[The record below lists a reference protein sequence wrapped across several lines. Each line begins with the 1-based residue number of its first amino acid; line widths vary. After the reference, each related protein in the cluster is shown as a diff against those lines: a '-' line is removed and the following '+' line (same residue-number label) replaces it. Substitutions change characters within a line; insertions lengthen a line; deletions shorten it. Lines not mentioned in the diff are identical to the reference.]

1 MNIFVA
7 EDINWDNYA
16 IVSKYISTHYL
27 PQDAKIN
34 HTYGKH
40 LEKLS
45 NICNNSML
53 QIMRR
58 ILNPGE
64 KETSVYNILKTV
76 DLCIVF
82 HNFVEYNTMS
92 SFVIEACIK
101 NDIDYIIISEHCD
114 KYYLNGEM
122 CDLKFK
128 NTIKTIT
135 LKDREVYSRK
145 LLETGNK
152 ITIFENIVQPKSVE
166 ETIMQ
171 IRNSYAI
178 IDEQRKNNSI
188 VTIEITGTKYSENK
202 QIAYIDYMRHK
213 KKWLKDVIPRS

>member
-16 IVSKYISTHYL
+16 IVSKHISTNYL
-27 PQDAKIN
+27 PSDTKIN

-40 LEKLS
+40 LEKMS
-45 NICNNSML
+45 NICNNNML

-64 KETSVYNILKTV
+64 TETTVYNILKTM
-76 DLCIVF
+76 DLCIIF
-82 HNFVEYNTMS
+82 HNFVEYNTIS

-101 NDIDYIIISEHCD
+101 NDIDYIIISEHSD
-114 KYYLNGEM
+114 KYYLNGEL
-122 CDLKFK
+122 CTIKFK
-128 NTIKTIT
+128 NTIKTLT
-135 LKDREVYSRK
+135 LKDRGAYSRK
-145 LLETGNK
+145 LIETGNI
-152 ITIFENIVQPKSVE
+152 ITIFENVVQPKSIE
-166 ETIMQ
+166 ETIIQ
-171 IRNSYAI
+171 IRNSYSRIA
-178 IDEQRKNNSI
+178 EQRKNSSI
-188 VTIEITGTKYSENK
+188 VTVEKTGGKYSENK